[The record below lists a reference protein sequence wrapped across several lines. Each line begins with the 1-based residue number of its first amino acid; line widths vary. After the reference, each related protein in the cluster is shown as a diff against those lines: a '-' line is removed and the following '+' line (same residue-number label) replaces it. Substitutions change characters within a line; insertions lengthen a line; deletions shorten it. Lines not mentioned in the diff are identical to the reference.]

1 MSYEYDPITN
11 EIIDLDPSSNA
22 LGKRLLNNIT
32 IFDDPAPGSMSQGQP
47 KPEKKK
53 NSLNPKEYKQM
64 MNYLTRPKN
73 KKNFKTG
80 DLVEKEIQKDSIEPR
95 RVPLKKKSNSKVP
108 PKIAKSEEDIKEEF
122 ETFEIPMIMKEYEN
136 FLLENPGKSFR
147 DFLREQNLINQKQ
160 KKQLD
165 DMILAGAIGKIE
177 DRLSGIMTMARGGI
191 IRDPSFTY
199 YNSVVKVKR
208 PPPIKKLNL
217 ADYFRYGATIAEL
230 TDYEKKL
237 VNELLKK
244 TLSKSSTDN

>member
-1 MSYEYDPITN
+1 MSYEIDPITN
-11 EIIDLDPSSNA
+11 EIIDLDPSSND

-95 RVPLKKKSNSKVP
+95 RVPFKKKSDTKVP
-108 PKIAKSEEDIKEEF
+108 PKLAKDKEDLEQEF
-122 ETFEIPMIMKEYEN
+122 NLFEVPIIMKEYEDWIKD
-136 FLLENPGKSFR
+136 NPGKSFR
-147 DFLREQNLINQKQ
+147 DYLRDQKLILEKQ

-165 DMILAGAIGKIE
+165 DMVLSGALAKI
-177 DRLSGIMTMARGGI
+177 DNVMSGIMTMAKGGI
-191 IRDPSFTY
+191 IRDPTYTY
-199 YNSVVKVKR
+199 YNSGGKVKR

-230 TDYEKKL
+230 TDSERKL

>member
-1 MSYEYDPITN
+1 MSYEFDPITN
-11 EIIDLDPSSNA
+11 ELIDRDPSSND
-22 LGKRLLNNIT
+22 LGKRLLNT
-32 IFDDPAPGSMSQGQP
+32 TAIFDDEPRSMKQEQP
-47 KPEKKK
+47 KSSGK
-53 NSLNPKEYKQM
+53 LNPKQYKQM
-64 MNYLTRPKN
+64 MNYLTRSKKPKN
-73 KKNFKTG
+73 
-80 DLVEKEIQKDSIEPR
+80 EIQKDSIEPR

-147 DFLREQNLINQKQ
+147 DFLRDQNLINQKQ

-177 DRLSGIMTMARGGI
+177 DRMSGIMTMARGGI
-191 IRDPSFTY
+191 IRDPTFTY
-199 YNSVVKVKR
+199 YNSGGKVKR